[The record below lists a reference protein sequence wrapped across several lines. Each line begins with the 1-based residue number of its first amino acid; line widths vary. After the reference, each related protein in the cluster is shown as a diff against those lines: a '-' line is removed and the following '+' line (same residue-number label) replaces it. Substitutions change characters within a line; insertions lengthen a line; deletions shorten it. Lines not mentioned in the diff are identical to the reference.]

1 MPDKQ
6 PITIRR
12 GSFVC
17 TIFDVENLMALPLTN
32 IRKLWRIM
40 FSADYENE
48 NTLQTIRD
56 WLPSTVES
64 AKTAARDEQTRLE
77 QVTQYVSALR
87 SKVAA
92 FGSMAT
98 KEQKSELK
106 EASTVLRY
114 AEKLAKDSK
123 ARHERAKKLQTL
135 FNDLSKN

>member
-1 MPDKQ
+1 MTDKQ
-6 PITIRR
+6 PITIQR

-17 TIFDVENLMALPLTN
+17 TIYDVENLMALPLAN
-32 IRKLWRIM
+32 IRKLWKIM
-40 FSADYENE
+40 FSAEYENG

-64 AKTAARDEQTRLE
+64 TKTAACDEQARLE

-98 KEQKSELK
+98 KEQKAELG

-114 AEKLAKDSK
+114 AAKLAKDAK
-123 ARHERAKKLQTL
+123 ARHERAKKLQAI

>member
-6 PITIRR
+6 PITIQR

-17 TIFDVENLMALPLTN
+17 TIYDVENLMALPLAN
-32 IRKLWRIM
+32 IRKLWKIM

-64 AKTAARDEQTRLE
+64 AKTTAHDEQARLE

-98 KEQKSELK
+98 KEQKAELR

-123 ARHERAKKLQTL
+123 ARHERAKKLQTI

>member
-6 PITIRR
+6 PITIQR

-17 TIFDVENLMALPLTN
+17 TIYDVENLMALPLAN
-32 IRKLWRIM
+32 IRKLWKIM

-48 NTLQTIRD
+48 NALQTIRN

-64 AKTAARDEQTRLE
+64 AKTTAHDEQARLE
-77 QVTQYVSALR
+77 QVAQYVSALR

-98 KEQKSELK
+98 KAQKAELK

-123 ARHERAKKLQTL
+123 ARHERAKKLQTI